1 MKIVVIGGSGFL
13 GSHVAD
19 KLTQAGHK
27 VTIFDNKK
35 SKWISKNQKM
45 VVGDVL
51 NLGDLDKV
59 ISQCDVVYNFAAI
72 SDIDEAENKPQVT
85 ANINIIGTL
94 NILELCKKYKIKRIM
109 FASTIYVY
117 SLEGN
122 FYRCS
127 KQAAE
132 SFIEEYNRLFKLDY
146 TILRYGSIYGP
157 RSDNRNGLYKI
168 IEAAIDK
175 NEIIY
180 EGDKEARREYIH
192 VEDAADASVEMLEKK
207 FKNQNIILTG
217 QQSLKVYDVMKMLS
231 EILGIEKRLK
241 FKDKKDSGHYSRTP
255 YSYQPR
261 LAKKYTPNVHFDL
274 GQGLLQLIE
283 TIKK

>member
-72 SDIDEAENKPQVT
+72 SDIDEAENKPQIT

>member
-1 MKIVVIGGSGFL
+1 MKILVIGGSGFL

-19 KLTQAGHK
+19 KLTQAGHN
-27 VTIFDNKK
+27 VTIFDTKK
-35 SKWISKNQKM
+35 SKWISKKQKM

-51 NLGDLDKV
+51 KIDDLKKV
-59 ISQCDVVYNFAAI
+59 ISKSDVVYNFAAI
-72 SDIDEAENKPQVT
+72 SDIDEAENKPQIT
-85 ANINIIGTL
+85 ANVNIIGTL

-117 SLEGN
+117 SLDGN

-132 SFIEEYNRLFKLDY
+132 SFIEEYNRLFNLDY

-168 IEAAIDK
+168 IKAAIDK

-231 EILGIEKRLK
+231 EILGIEKKLN

-283 TIKK
+283 SIKK

>member
-19 KLTQAGHK
+19 KLTQAGHN
-27 VTIFDNKK
+27 VTIFDKKK
-35 SKWISKNQKM
+35 SEWISKKQKM

-51 NLGDLDKV
+51 KIDDLKKV
-59 ISQCDVVYNFAAI
+59 ISQSDVVYNFAAI
-72 SDIDEAENKPQVT
+72 SDIDEAENKPQIT
-85 ANINIIGTL
+85 ANVNIIGTL

-117 SLEGN
+117 SLDGN

-132 SFIEEYNRLFKLDY
+132 SFIEEYNRLFNLDY

-168 IEAAIDK
+168 IKAAIDK

-283 TIKK
+283 SIKK

>member
-19 KLTQAGHK
+19 KLTQAGHN
-27 VTIFDNKK
+27 VTIFDKKK
-35 SKWISKNQKM
+35 SEWISKKQKM

-51 NLGDLDKV
+51 KIDDLKKV
-59 ISQCDVVYNFAAI
+59 ISQSDVVYNFAAI
-72 SDIDEAENKPQVT
+72 SDIDEAENKPQIT
-85 ANINIIGTL
+85 ANVIIIGTL

-117 SLEGN
+117 SLDGN

-132 SFIEEYNRLFKLDY
+132 SFIEEYNRLFNLDY

-168 IEAAIDK
+168 IKAAIDK

-283 TIKK
+283 SIKK